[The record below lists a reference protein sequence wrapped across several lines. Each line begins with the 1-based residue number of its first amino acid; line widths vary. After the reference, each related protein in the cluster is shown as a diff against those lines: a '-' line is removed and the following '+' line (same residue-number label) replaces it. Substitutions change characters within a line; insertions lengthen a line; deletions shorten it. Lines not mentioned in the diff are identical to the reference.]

1 LIASNK
7 APKKNQATKT
17 NENTKPTKYLMV
29 KKVSKKPTK
38 SLVDKLP
45 NGLKKNLAPG
55 EEIISYLKSFVIA
68 ERTNYIILTNTRL
81 IYFDEKFLGRYI
93 FKALPL
99 QKLLQVSAHKGA
111 IVWGEVSV
119 KMEDGTSYT
128 VERVSRNDMANF
140 IDALEIGYNSIAV
153 EPVSIKHKGELL
165 GISDWEFNKPAETIF
180 RQNPSIQSQP
190 TEDPLV
196 QLKMR
201 FVKGELSEEE
211 YKAKLRVLQEK

>member
-1 LIASNK
+1 
-7 APKKNQATKT
+7 
-17 NENTKPTKYLMV
+17 MV

-45 NGLKKNLAPG
+45 DGLKKNLSPG

-68 ERTNYIILTNTRL
+68 ERTNYIILTNIRL
-81 IYFDEKFLGRYI
+81 IHFDEKHLGRYD
-93 FKALPL
+93 FKTLPL

-128 VERVSRNDMANF
+128 VERVNRNNLVNF
-140 IDALEIGYNSIAV
+140 IDALEIQYNNIAV

-165 GISDWEFNKPAETIF
+165 GMSDWEFNKPAEMVF
-180 RQNPSIQSQP
+180 RQTPSIQSQ
-190 TEDPLV
+190 TVEDPLV

>member
-1 LIASNK
+1 
-7 APKKNQATKT
+7 
-17 NENTKPTKYLMV
+17 MV
-29 KKVSKKPTK
+29 KKVSEKPTK

-45 NGLKKNLAPG
+45 DSLKKNLSPG

-68 ERTNYIILTNTRL
+68 ELSNYIILTNVRL
-81 IYFDEKFLGRYI
+81 IYFDEKHLGRYD
-93 FKALPL
+93 FKSLPL
-99 QKLLQVSAHKGA
+99 QKVLQVSAHKGA

-140 IDALEIGYNSIAV
+140 VDALEISYNSIAV
-153 EPVSIKHKGELL
+153 EPISIAHKGELL
-165 GISDWEFNKPAETIF
+165 GIADWEFNKPAEMIF
-180 RQNPSIQSQP
+180 RQTPTFQSQP

-201 FVKGELSEEE
+201 FIKGEISEEE
-211 YKAKLRVLQEK
+211 YKAKLQVLQEK

>member
-1 LIASNK
+1 
-7 APKKNQATKT
+7 
-17 NENTKPTKYLMV
+17 MV

-45 NGLKKNLAPG
+45 DGLKKNLSPG

-68 ERTNYIILTNTRL
+68 ERTNYIILTNIRL
-81 IYFDEKFLGRYI
+81 IHFDEKHLGRYD
-93 FKALPL
+93 FKTLPL

-128 VERVSRNDMANF
+128 VERVNRNNLVNF
-140 IDALEIGYNSIAV
+140 IDALEIQYNNIAV

-165 GISDWEFNKPAETIF
+165 GMSDWEFNKPAEMIF
-180 RQNPSIQSQP
+180 RQTPSIQSQ
-190 TEDPLV
+190 TVEDPLV

>member
-1 LIASNK
+1 
-7 APKKNQATKT
+7 
-17 NENTKPTKYLMV
+17 MV
-29 KKVSKKPTK
+29 KKVSKKPAK

-45 NGLKKNLAPG
+45 DGLKKNLSPG

-68 ERTNYIILTNTRL
+68 ERTNYIILTNIRL
-81 IYFDEKFLGRYI
+81 LYFDEKFLGRYT
-93 FKALPL
+93 FKSLPF
-99 QKLLQVSAHKGA
+99 QKLLQVKAHKGA

-128 VERVSRNDMANF
+128 VERVNRNDLVNF
-140 IDALEIGYNSIAV
+140 IDALEIQYNNIAV

-165 GISDWEFNKPAETIF
+165 GMSDWEFNKPAEMVF
-180 RQNPSIQSQP
+180 RQTSSIQSQ
-190 TEDPLV
+190 TVEDPLV